1 MKTAK
6 AIKLL
11 LVACLL
17 FAPLVGMPYV
27 LFKGDGSDEPGFV
40 APTQGG
46 PPPPPPSHIASAET
60 YIPYPGPPAAPM
72 ARSEKK
78 NPPNPPVL
86 FCKIKS
92 PQGPL
97 DWAARPNDLN
107 NLLKSMKG
115 MLNVN
120 FSMEARDLAEI
131 SSNPEKNPIL
141 YRTGHFHFK
150 QTESER
156 KILREYLLNG
166 GMIIYDAGMG
176 SKPFYDSAKEELAA
190 IFPEIP
196 VQRLSADHPIFHS
209 YYDVDQVT
217 YRAGVRK
224 AGYKNND
231 PWLEGV
237 TIDCRTVAVVSRF
250 GMGIGWD
257 AVNDEAIQGYSI
269 ESAQKLGINL
279 VSYATA
285 QRAWAKTLSHA
296 LSLTDATDTTAGKV
310 SLAQVVYDGEWK
322 TRHKGLSIL
331 LHQFNQKTEIP
342 VKFRLAERKL
352 SDPKLFD
359 CPIIYM
365 TGHENFALNAS
376 EIQNLRKYLQNGG
389 LLFAESCCGRK
400 AFDVAFHREMAK
412 VLPDVTLSPLAST
425 ESMLFVPNRITTVG
439 VTPALMAQM
448 GNRSMIEPK
457 LEVADVKGHHAII
470 YSQYG
475 LSGGWEMSQSPYSF
489 SYDESGSLA
498 LGENILLYAVTQ

>member
-1 MKTAK
+1 MKKFT
-6 AIKLL
+6 LL
-11 LVACLL
+11 LL
-17 FAPLVGMPYV
+17 GMALSAGWANAYV

-40 APTQGG
+40 APQQGG

-86 FCKIKS
+86 FCKLKS

-120 FSMEARDLAEI
+120 FSMEAKDLAEI
-131 SSNPEKNPIL
+131 DTNPEKNPIL
-141 YRTGHFHFK
+141 YRTGHFHFSH
-150 QTESER
+150 TEAER
-156 KILREYLLNG
+156 KRLRDYLLAG

-176 SKPFYDSAKEELAA
+176 SKPFYDSAKAELAA

-196 VQRLSADHPIFHS
+196 TQRLSADHPIFHS
-209 YYDVDQVT
+209 YYDLDQVQ

-237 TIDCRTVAVVSRF
+237 SIDCRTVAVVSRF

-285 QRAWAKTLSHA
+285 QRAWAKSLAHA
-296 LSLTDATDTTAGKV
+296 MSLTDASATTAGKV
-310 SLAQVVYDGEWK
+310 ALVQVMYDGEWK
-322 TRHKGLSIL
+322 TRHKGLTIL

-342 VKFRLAERKL
+342 VKFNLAERKL
-352 SDPKLFD
+352 SDARIFD
-359 CPIIYM
+359 SPVLYM
-365 TGHENFALNAS
+365 TGHENFQLSAA

-389 LLFAESCCGRK
+389 LLFAEACCGRK
-400 AFDVAFHREMAK
+400 AFDVAFRREMAK
-412 VLPDVTLSPLAST
+412 VLPEMPLTPLPATASVFA
-425 ESMLFVPNRITTVG
+425 MPNKIANVG
-439 VTPALMAQM
+439 ITPALMAQM

-457 LEVADVKGHHAII
+457 VEVVSIKNHHSII
-470 YSQYG
+470 YSPYG
-475 LSGGWEMSQSPYSF
+475 LAGGWEMSQNPYGYG
-489 SYDESGSLA
+489 YDEAGALA

>member
-1 MKTAK
+1 MKT
-6 AIKLL
+6 IILL
-11 LVACLL
+11 LIACML
-17 FAPLVGMPYV
+17 FAPLIATPYV

-40 APTQGG
+40 APQQAG
-46 PPPPPPSHIASAET
+46 PPPPPPAHIASSESF
-60 YIPYPGPPAAPM
+60 IPYPGPPAAPM

-107 NLLKSMKG
+107 NLLKTMKG

-120 FSMEARDLAEI
+120 FSMEARALSEI
-131 SSNPEKNPIL
+131 DANPEKNPIL
-141 YRTGHFHFK
+141 YRTGHFHFQ
-150 QTESER
+150 QTEAER
-156 KILREYLLNG
+156 QRLREYLLNG

-176 SKPFYDSAKEELAA
+176 SLPFYNSAKEELSA

-209 YYDVDQVT
+209 YYDVDQVS

-224 AGYKNND
+224 AGYKQND

-250 GMGIGWD
+250 GMGVGWD
-257 AVNDEAIQGYSI
+257 AVIDENIQGYSI

-296 LSLTDATDTTAGKV
+296 ITLTDATATTAGKV
-310 SLAQVVYDGEWK
+310 SMAQVIYDGEWK

-342 VKFRLAERKL
+342 VKFAQKEYRL
-352 SDPKLFD
+352 SDPRIFD
-359 CPIIYM
+359 CPILTIV
-365 TGHENFALNAS
+365 GHENFALNAS
-376 EIQNLRKYLQNGG
+376 EVTNLRKYILNGG
-389 LLFAESCCGRK
+389 LLFAEACCGRK
-400 AFDVAFHREMAK
+400 AFDVAFRREMSK
-412 VLPDVTLSPLAST
+412 VLPELQLVALNTSSPMF
-425 ESMLFVPNRITTVG
+425 SMPNKITTVG
-439 VTPALMAQM
+439 ITPALMAQM
-448 GNRSMIEPK
+448 GNRSMIDPK
-457 LEVADVKGHHAII
+457 IEVIDIKGHHGVI

-475 LSGGWEMSQSPYSF
+475 LSGGWEMSQSPYSY
-489 SYDESGSLA
+489 SYDEAGSMA
-498 LGENILLYAVTQ
+498 IGENILLYAVTQ